1 MIFKEGNPIYVQI
14 AERLADGILAGEYDA
29 ESRVPGVRE
38 YSALLEVNINTVVKA
53 YELLARQEIISQRRG
68 LGYFV
73 TPEARQ
79 IIIDARR
86 RDFME
91 RTLPEFLVRM
101 RQLGL
106 TMDDVAAAAQSL
118 PANSV

>member
-1 MIFKEGNPIYVQI
+1 MTFKEGQPIYAQI
-14 AERLADGILAGEYDA
+14 ADRLSDSILAGEYGA

-79 IIIDARR
+79 TIIDARR

-91 RTLPEFLVRM
+91 RTLPDFLLRM

-106 TMDDVAAAAQSL
+106 TLKDIEAEAKKL
-118 PANSV
+118 NIENN